1 MAPVAFRFRREH
13 SCWLL
18 VPPDLVS
25 NLTASIGL
33 TQDESLVR
41 IEQIQEKNQ
50 CPLVSRKSDSLDA
63 RPSRDRNT
71 IKQRWML
78 NRVRD
83 VSLAYSVYRIDDL
96 VGRWQVRL
104 MQWSRR
110 VDDKIRHLVAQAL
123 ASASPDRSILSSLRT
138 AIRQYGHRRA
148 AENFLVGRRKDDST
162 AAKQ

>member
-33 TQDESLVR
+33 TQDQSLVR

-63 RPSRDRNT
+63 RPS
-71 IKQRWML
+71 
-78 NRVRD
+78 
-83 VSLAYSVYRIDDL
+83 
-96 VGRWQVRL
+96 
-104 MQWSRR
+104 
-110 VDDKIRHLVAQAL
+110 
-123 ASASPDRSILSSLRT
+123 SATGTR
-138 AIRQYGHRRA
+138 
-148 AENFLVGRRKDDST
+148 
-162 AAKQ
+162 